1 MFLRVVRAAGGN
13 GIKHEYIRLVEAYR
27 DKKGKTQHRTIVNL
41 GRKDVLREHLDV
53 EKLTRL
59 LHGDGAPEAQGDDVG
74 AIGAWDWGGMLV
86 AQKMWSDLGLDATLD
101 KATNVERTDAARLSD
116 RVLVLVAN
124 RLMAPGSEH
133 ALARWLES
141 DFVCDRRGRRFVAAW
156 RKDDVRKASSTP
168 RVRVEMRQLKQWYR
182 TLDEL
187 LALKNDIEH
196 ALFLLLRDLFSL
208 EVDLVFYDL
217 TSTYFEGK
225 GPPELAANGH
235 SRDGKPRNVQVL
247 VGMVMVD
254 GWPLAHHV
262 FQGNWRDAKTV
273 PEVVRDLE
281 QRFGLKRIVLVGDRG
296 MATSQN
302 LEQLK
307 NGGHGYIVGRNRRR
321 SGEVFD
327 YIQHAT
333 GPWIEC
339 PAGITARE
347 KSTSPKTLVQEVAS
361 NHPGVRVFVVHSD
374 ERLAFERA
382 QRTKA
387 QDRVRGKME
396 ALQRRVASG
405 KLKAPE
411 KIGAAAAAILA
422 RNHGHRYYGW
432 SYENGV
438 FRFFE
443 HPVHFTRE
451 QAYEGKYV
459 IQTEEPNLSPV
470 EAVRVYK
477 ELSEIERAFASLK
490 DVIEMR
496 PIHHR
501 TAERVQA
508 HIFVASLALLIHR
521 AIEKKLKSAGL
532 DLSATEALSALK
544 SLRVVDIA
552 LADGSTQRCV
562 TQPTPR
568 VAAVLRA
575 LGISATKPPTP
586 PQHDQTVP

>member
-1 MFLRVVRAAGGN
+1 
-13 GIKHEYIRLVEAYR
+13 
-27 DKKGKTQHRTIVNL
+27 
-41 GRKDVLREHLDV
+41 
-53 EKLTRL
+53 
-59 LHGDGAPEAQGDDVG
+59 
-74 AIGAWDWGGMLV
+74 
-86 AQKMWSDLGLDATLD
+86 
-101 KATNVERTDAARLSD
+101 
-116 RVLVLVAN
+116 
-124 RLMAPGSEH
+124 MAPGSEH
-133 ALARWLES
+133 TLARWLES

-405 KLKAPE
+405 AAHPSSHCRARAGSHLCRV
-411 KIGAAAAAILA
+411 IGASHSS
-422 RNHGHRYYGW
+422 RHR
-432 SYENGV
+432 
-438 FRFFE
+438 
-443 HPVHFTRE
+443 
-451 QAYEGKYV
+451 
-459 IQTEEPNLSPV
+459 EEAQVSWP
-470 EAVRVYK
+470 R
-477 ELSEIERAFASLK
+477 
-490 DVIEMR
+490 
-496 PIHHR
+496 
-501 TAERVQA
+501 
-508 HIFVASLALLIHR
+508 LIR
-521 AIEKKLKSAGL
+521 
-532 DLSATEALSALK
+532 D
-544 SLRVVDIA
+544 
-552 LADGSTQRCV
+552 
-562 TQPTPR
+562 
-568 VAAVLRA
+568 
-575 LGISATKPPTP
+575 
-586 PQHDQTVP
+586 